1 MPDRM
6 PVLFVSTWYPSRDYP
21 TTGIFVREHALAVQ
35 RYADVRIAASAHVPH
50 QAQRVIFEETVEFG
64 LPTSRLYIRGSPMVR
79 ANPLAA
85 LRRLALQTWGFWRIA
100 RHLKRAGY
108 RPAMVHAHVYATALP
123 ALVMGRVLGAPVVLT
138 EQSSLFSRA
147 RLGRFEGWYA
157 RTFVNR
163 VQCVMPVSAHLAEQL
178 RRHGIRTPMKVV
190 PNTVDTSLFYPDAR
204 SDPRDLPW
212 RLLIVASFVEVKG
225 YPNLLDAVAQLRQRR
240 DDFHLD
246 IVGDGP
252 LRPDI
257 EARIAALR
265 LGDWVTL
272 HGQLPKP
279 AVADWMRRAD
289 LFVLASAWES
299 LPCVLIEAMAS
310 GVPVVATHVGGVPE
324 VVGPEEG
331 RLVPPGDPAALSAA
345 IDEVLSNR
353 AAYDPQRLA
362 DSARRRYAP
371 EVVGAQIMAIY
382 RDVLGQ

>member
-50 QAQRVIFEETVEFG
+50 QARRVIFEETVEFG

-100 RHLKRAGY
+100 RNLKRAGY
-108 RPAMVHAHVYATALP
+108 RPAIVHAHVYATALP
-123 ALVMGRVLGAPVVLT
+123 ALVVGRVFGAPVVLT
-138 EQSSLFSRA
+138 EHSTLFFRP
-147 RLGRFEGWYA
+147 RLGRLIGFYT

-163 VQCVMPVSAHLAEQL
+163 MRYVMPVSEPLAERL
-178 RRHGIRTPMKVV
+178 RYHGVRTPIQVV
-190 PNTVDTSLFYPDAR
+190 PNTVDLSVFYPAAR
-204 SDPRDLPW
+204 PAPYALPL
-212 RLLIVASFVEVKG
+212 RLLTVAQFGANKG
-225 YPNLLDAVAQLRQRR
+225 YRHLLDAVAQLRQRR
-240 DDFHLD
+240 SDFHLD

-265 LGDWVTL
+265 LGDHVTL

-279 AVADWMRRAD
+279 AVAERMRRAD
-289 LFVLASAWES
+289 VLVLASLYETFGV
-299 LPCVLIEAMAS
+299 VLIEAMAS
-310 GVPVVATHVGGVPE
+310 GLPVVATRVGGVPE

-371 EVVGAQIMAIY
+371 EVVGAQVMAIY
-382 RDVLGQ
+382 RDVLRQ